1 MRTTYELGQ
10 DWTKIFDWADD
21 PDVDDDMLMDAL
33 EDLDEEIKQKLDGCT
48 WLISGIEAQ
57 AAIYEAEEKRTK
69 ERKQA
74 LRNRAKRVKERMY
87 QIMKLTGQDKI
98 KTDLHSFSIQK
109 NPKRLWISA
118 EPGAVPQAY
127 TVLIPEIDKDAIKA
141 ELDAGVDLPFAHY
154 EQGESLRIR

>member
-1 MRTTYELGQ
+1 
-10 DWTKIFDWADD
+10 
-21 PDVDDDMLMDAL
+21 MLVEAL
-33 EDLDEEIKQKLDGCT
+33 DDLDLEIKEKLDGCT
-48 WLISGIEAQ
+48 YLIKGLEAQ

-74 LRNRAKRVKERMY
+74 LKNRAKRVKERMFY
-87 QIMKLTGQDKI
+87 LMKATEQDKI
-98 KTDLHSFSIQK
+98 KTDLFSYSIQK
-109 NPKRLWISA
+109 NPKKLWISD